1 MNYYYFLIP
10 IIGAVIGYFTN
21 FIAVKMLFRPLEPIN
36 IPIFNIKIQ
45 GLLPSRR
52 DELAESIAESIES
65 NLLSIDNIMDEFDDK
80 MIKEELNYIIEDT
93 IDKKI
98 KKNFKYVM
106 PRLLKDLSREIL
118 VEAIKRE
125 VDNNFED
132 WMMILTEK
140 VKKEIDIKEMVEEK
154 IKSFSLIT
162 LEELVL
168 EIADRELKHIE
179 YLGGIIGFII
189 GLGQLLIIYFL

>member
-1 MNYYYFLIP
+1 MSYYYLLIP
-10 IIGAVIGYFTN
+10 IIGAIIGYFTN

-36 IPIFNIKIQ
+36 IPLFNIKIQ

-65 NLLSIDNIMDEFDDK
+65 NLLSIDHIMEEFDNE
-80 MIKEELNYIIEDT
+80 MIKEELNFIIEDT
-93 IDKKI
+93 IDQKI

-106 PRLLKDLSREIL
+106 PRLLKDLSREII
-118 VEAIKRE
+118 VDAIREE
-125 VDNNFED
+125 VDENFDD
-132 WMMILTEK
+132 WMKTLTGK
-140 VKKEIDIKEMVEEK
+140 IKDEIDIKEMIEAK

-168 EIADRELKHIE
+168 DIASRELKHIE
-179 YLGGIIGFII
+179 YLGGVIGFII
-189 GLGQLLIIYFL
+189 GLGQLLLIYLL

>member
-1 MNYYYFLIP
+1 MNYYYLLVP
-10 IIGAVIGYFTN
+10 IMGAIIGYFTN

-36 IPIFNIKIQ
+36 IPLFNIKIQ

-65 NLLSIDNIMDEFDDK
+65 NLLSIDNIMEEFDNE
-80 MIKEELNYIIEDT
+80 MIKEELNFIIEDT
-93 IDKKI
+93 IDQKI

-106 PRLLKDLSREIL
+106 PRILKDLSREII
-118 VEAIKRE
+118 VDAIKEE
-125 VDNNFED
+125 VDDNFDD
-132 WMMILTEK
+132 WMKTLTGK
-140 VKKEIDIKEMVEEK
+140 IKDEIDIKEMVEMK

-168 EIADRELKHIE
+168 DIASRELKHIE
-179 YLGGIIGFII
+179 YLGGVIGFII
-189 GLGQLLIIYFL
+189 GLGQLLLIYLL

>member
-10 IIGAVIGYFTN
+10 IIGAIIGYFTN
-21 FIAVKMLFRPLEPIN
+21 FVAVKMLFRPLEPIH
-36 IPIFNIKIQ
+36 IPLFNIKIQ

-52 DELAESIAESIES
+52 DELAESVAESIES
-65 NLLSIDNIMDEFDDK
+65 NLLSIDNIMEEFDNEV
-80 MIKEELNYIIEDT
+80 IKEELNFIIEDT
-93 IDKKI
+93 IDQKI

-106 PRLLKDLSREIL
+106 PRLLKDLSREII
-118 VEAIKRE
+118 VDAIKEE
-125 VDNNFED
+125 VDQNFDD
-132 WMMILTEK
+132 WMKTLTEK
-140 VKKEIDIKEMVEEK
+140 IKDEIDIKEMVEEK

-179 YLGGIIGFII
+179 YLGGVIGFII
-189 GLGQLLIIYFL
+189 GLGQLLLIYLL

>member
-1 MNYYYFLIP
+1 MNYYYLLIP
-10 IIGAVIGYFTN
+10 IIGAIIGYFTN
-21 FIAVKMLFRPLEPIN
+21 FIAVKMLFRPLDPIN
-36 IPIFNIKIQ
+36 IPLFNIKIQ

-65 NLLSIDNIMDEFDDK
+65 NLLSIDNIMEEFDNE

-98 KKNFKYVM
+98 KKNFKYIM
-106 PRLLKDLSREIL
+106 PRLLKDLSREII
-118 VEAIKRE
+118 VDAIKKE
-125 VDNNFED
+125 VDNSFED
-132 WMMILTEK
+132 WMVTLTDK
-140 VKKEIDIKEMVEEK
+140 TKDEIDIKEMVEDK

-162 LEELVL
+162 LEKLVL
-168 EIADRELKHIE
+168 EIASRELKHIE

-189 GLGQLLIIYFL
+189 GLGQLLLLYLL

>member
-65 NLLSIDNIMDEFDDK
+65 NLLSIDNIMDEFDDQ
-80 MIKEELNYIIEDT
+80 MIKEELNYIVEDT